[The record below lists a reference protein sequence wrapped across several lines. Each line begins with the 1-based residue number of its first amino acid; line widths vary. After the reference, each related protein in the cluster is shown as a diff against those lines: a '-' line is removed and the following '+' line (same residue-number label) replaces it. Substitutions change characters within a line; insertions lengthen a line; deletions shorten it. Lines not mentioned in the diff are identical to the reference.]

1 MGKNEPLER
10 YTARVKLSRVDLQ
23 SQISHAWVVF
33 FFFFNFSSSSNYLH
47 YKFSSNKL
55 ATKAEQRK
63 ILRIGMRARKASSQI
78 KTLPFNN
85 ALPSS
90 VGMAKML
97 QAVLSLEL
105 AMIINND
112 NDNE

>member
-1 MGKNEPLER
+1 
-10 YTARVKLSRVDLQ
+10 
-23 SQISHAWVVF
+23 
-33 FFFFNFSSSSNYLH
+33 
-47 YKFSSNKL
+47 
-55 ATKAEQRK
+55 
-63 ILRIGMRARKASSQI
+63 MRARKASPQI
-78 KTLPFNN
+78 KTQPFNN

>member
-10 YTARVKLSRVDLQ
+10 YTAIVKPSRVDLQ

-33 FFFFNFSSSSNYLH
+33 FFFSNFSSSSNYLH

-63 ILRIGMRARKASSQI
+63 ILCIGMRARKASPQI

-90 VGMAKML
+90 AGMAKML
-97 QAVLSLEL
+97 QAVLSLKL

-112 NDNE
+112 DGNE